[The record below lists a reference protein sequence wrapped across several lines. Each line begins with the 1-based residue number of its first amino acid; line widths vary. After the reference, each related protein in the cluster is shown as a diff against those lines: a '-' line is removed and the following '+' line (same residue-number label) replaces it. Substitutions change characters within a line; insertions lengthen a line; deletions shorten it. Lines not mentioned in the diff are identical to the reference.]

1 VSIESLSF
9 HDPNTGRWM
18 TAKLKSARMIE
29 GVLEINFGMP
39 YDIDGQ
45 AVPTTPAL
53 ESALVE
59 PKVAESR

>member
-1 VSIESLSF
+1 MSIESLSF
-9 HDPNTGRWM
+9 HDRETGRWV

-29 GVLEINFGMP
+29 GVLELNFGMP

-45 AVPTTPAL
+45 AVPVTPAL
-53 ESALVE
+53 ESAPVE